1 MKFTI
6 PILALLIALLL
17 VASQSLYTVDQRQY
31 AIRFQL
37 GEVIETITQA
47 GLFGKVPLVQNVKP
61 FDRRILLL
69 DNAEPDRMTTS
80 EKKPLLVDFFVLWR
94 IVDVKQYYISV
105 QGDEEAARR
114 RLSQT
119 VRANLAEEFN
129 KRTVHEAISTER
141 DKIMATTRLKADADA
156 KTIGVEIV
164 DVRLR
169 RVELPPDVTGPVYA
183 RMESERRRVAN
194 ELRSLGQAESEKIR
208 ADADRQREVILADAY
223 RQAQKLKGEGDAK
236 ASAIYAQA
244 YGGNPEFYSFYRSL
258 EAYKATF
265 KGRNDVMV
273 LDPSSDFFKYW
284 KNSELGSSTMTSP
297 RPRIEPLYASRLR

>member
-6 PILALLIALLL
+6 PVLALVVALLL

-37 GEVIETITQA
+37 GEIVETLPNA
-47 GLFGKVPLVQNVKP
+47 GLYAKWPLLQNIKFYDKRV
-61 FDRRILLL
+61 LLL
-69 DNAEPDRMTTS
+69 DNPEPDRITTS

-94 IVDVKQYYISV
+94 ITDVKQYYISV
-105 QGDEEAARR
+105 QGDEEVARR

-141 DKIMATTRLKADADA
+141 DKIMTTTRQKADTDA

-169 RVELPPDVTGPVYA
+169 RVELPPDVTGPVFA

-194 ELRSLGQAESEKIR
+194 ELRSLGQAESEKVR

-223 RQAQKLKGEGDAK
+223 KQAQKLKGEGDAK

-244 YGGNPEFYSFYRSL
+244 YGANPEFYAFYRSL
-258 EAYKATF
+258 EAYRSTF
-265 KGRNDVMV
+265 KNKSDLMV
-273 LDPSSDFFKYW
+273 LDPSAEFFQYFKQYGAGRATRVPA
-284 KNSELGSSTMTSP
+284 K
-297 RPRIEPLYASRLR
+297 

>member
-1 MKFTI
+1 MKLTV
-6 PILALLIALLL
+6 PLLALVVAVLL

-31 AIRFQL
+31 AIKFQL
-37 GEVIETITQA
+37 GEIIETLPNA
-47 GLFGKVPLVQNVKP
+47 GLYAKVPLLQNVK
-61 FDRRILLL
+61 FYDKRILLL
-69 DNAEPDRMTTS
+69 ENPEPDRITTS

-94 IVDVKQYYISV
+94 ITDVKQYYISV

-129 KRTVHEAISTER
+129 KRTVHEAISSER
-141 DKIMATTRLKADADA
+141 DKIMTTTRQKADADA

-194 ELRSLGQAESEKIR
+194 ELRSLGQAESEKVR
-208 ADADRQREVILADAY
+208 ADADRQREVILAEAY

-236 ASAIYAQA
+236 AAAIYAA
-244 YGGNPEFYSFYRSL
+244 AFGANPEFFSFYRSL
-258 EAYKATF
+258 EAYRSTF
-265 KGRNDVMV
+265 RSRSDMLV
-273 LDPSSDFFKYW
+273 LDPNAEFFRYFRGPG
-284 KNSELGSSTMTSP
+284 GSS
-297 RPRIEPLYASRLR
+297 AKAAK

>member
-1 MKFTI
+1 MKFTM
-6 PILALLIALLL
+6 PILALVVAALL

-37 GEVIETITQA
+37 GEIIETQANA
-47 GLFGKVPLVQNVKP
+47 GLYFKVPLMQNIK
-61 FDRRILLL
+61 FYDKRTLLL
-69 DNAEPDRMTTS
+69 DNNEPDRITTS

-119 VRANLAEEFN
+119 VRSNLAEEIN
-129 KRTVHEAISTER
+129 KRTVHDAISGER
-141 DKIMATTRLKADADA
+141 DKIMNTTRQKADLDA
-156 KTIGVEIV
+156 KSIGVEIV

-169 RVELPPDVTGPVYA
+169 RVELPPDVTGPVFA

-194 ELRSLGQAESEKIR
+194 ELRSQGQAESEKIR
-208 ADADRQREVILADAY
+208 ADADRQRTVILADAY
-223 RQAQKLKGEGDAK
+223 RDAQKAKGDGDAK
-236 ASAIYAQA
+236 ASAIYAQE
-244 YGGNPEFYSFYRSL
+244 YGVNPEFYSFYRSL

-265 KGRNDVMV
+265 RNKSDMMV
-273 LDPSSDFFKYW
+273 LDPNSDF
-284 KNSELGSSTMTSP
+284 
-297 RPRIEPLYASRLR
+297 LRYLRNPNGGAAKAAGK